1 MILFWVFWGI
11 DAIVALIALYFFFIG
26 LADGSVSSFNM
37 GLWLVL
43 LVVLAAVLLGSLTLK
58 AAGNLNVAKILS
70 GILAVPAL
78 LVLLFFIIVIASGE
92 RWN

>member
-37 GLWLVL
+37 GLWLAL
-43 LVVLAAVLLGSLTLK
+43 LVVLAAVILGSLSLK
-58 AAGNLNVAKILS
+58 AAGNLTLAKILT
-70 GILAVPAL
+70 GLLAIPAL
-78 LVLLFFIIVIASGE
+78 LCLLFFIIVIASGQK
-92 RWN
+92 WN

>member
-26 LADGSVSSFNM
+26 LTDGSVSSFNIGM
-37 GLWLVL
+37 WLVL
-43 LVVLAAVLLGSLTLK
+43 LVALAAVLLGSLALK
-58 AAGNLNVAKILS
+58 AADNLTLAKILT
-70 GILAVPAL
+70 GLLAIPAL
-78 LVLLFFIIVIASGE
+78 LFFLFFVVVIASGE

>member
-1 MILFWVFWGI
+1 MILFWIFWGI

-43 LVVLAAVLLGSLTLK
+43 LVALAGVLLGSLALK
-58 AAGNLNVAKILS
+58 GAGNLNVAKILA
-70 GILAVPAL
+70 GLLAVPAL
-78 LVLLFFIIVIASGE
+78 LFLLFFAVVIASGE

>member
-37 GLWLVL
+37 GLWLIL
-43 LVVLAAVLLGSLTLK
+43 LIGLAAVLIGSFSLK
-58 AAGNLNVAKILS
+58 AAGKLALAKVLA
-70 GILAVPAL
+70 GVLAVPAL
-78 LVLLFFIIVIASGE
+78 LFLIFFIVVIASGE
-92 RWN
+92 KWN